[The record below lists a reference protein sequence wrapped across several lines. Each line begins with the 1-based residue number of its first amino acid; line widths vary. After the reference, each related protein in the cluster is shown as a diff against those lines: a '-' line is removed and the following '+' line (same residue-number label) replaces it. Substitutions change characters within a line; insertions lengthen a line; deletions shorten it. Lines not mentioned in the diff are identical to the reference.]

1 LDFLICLG
9 LVIATLVVYG
19 QVRHHDF
26 ISFDDPLYVT
36 DNRYVRDGLT
46 FEGIVWSF
54 SFADKE
60 KTYWH
65 PLTWLSHML
74 DCHLYGLTPGMHHR
88 TNLILHLANTLLLFL
103 VLRQLTGALW
113 KSAFVAAL
121 FALHPINVDSVAW
134 IAQRKNLL
142 STGFWM
148 LTILAYVNYIK
159 QPKLLKYL
167 ITLAI
172 FCLGLMT
179 KPMLV
184 SLPFVLLLIDYWPL
198 GRFDFKGLRPFF
210 HLVLE
215 KMPFFILSAFSI
227 IMSSLSVKTFGTM
240 ASIESIPM
248 TLRFENALVSYI
260 KYIGNMLWPHN
271 LAIFYPYPQVV
282 PVWQAIGAAVGIA
295 GITISVLLVI
305 RAKPYLGVGWMWYL
319 GTLFPAMGLAQV
331 GLWPAMAD
339 RFAYIPLI
347 GLFIMAAWGIPAV
360 VPDSRYKD
368 KGLAIISVFLLSI
381 LMVSTWVQ
389 TKYWK
394 ESLTLY
400 QHAIEVTQNNDA
412 MHYNL
417 GVIFAEQGRFTQ
429 AISHYSK
436 ALQITP
442 NFSQAHNNLGAAYL
456 KLGRTAEAFRHY
468 REALQIDPDFAE
480 AHSNL
485 GNILTE
491 EGRTAEAIRH
501 YREALRIDP
510 DFAEVHY
517 NLGNA
522 LAKEGRSEDAI
533 RHYRAALRID
543 PDFSKAYN
551 NLGLILVTQG
561 KIGRAIT
568 CFKEA
573 LRIDP
578 GFSEAQINLKK
589 ALDSQAGIDK

>member
-1 LDFLICLG
+1 MICLC
-9 LVIATLVVYG
+9 LVIATLVVYR
-19 QVRHHDF
+19 QVGHHDF
-26 ISFDDPLYVT
+26 IGFDDPLYVT

-54 SFADKE
+54 NFADKE

-65 PLTWLSHML
+65 PLTWLSHMF
-74 DCHLYGLTPGMHHR
+74 DCHLHGLNPGGHHR
-88 TNLILHLANTLLLFL
+88 TNLILHLVNTLLLFL
-103 VLRQLTGALW
+103 VLRKLTGALW

-121 FALHPINVDSVAW
+121 FALHPVNVDSVAW

-159 QPKLLKYL
+159 QPNLFKYL
-167 ITLAI
+167 LTLAI

-198 GRFDFKGLRPFF
+198 GRFDFKGLRTFF

-215 KMPFFILSAFSI
+215 KIPFFILSAFSI
-227 IMSSLSVKTFGTM
+227 IISSLSVKTFGTM

-248 TLRFENALVSYI
+248 TLRFGNALVSYI
-260 KYIGNMLWPHN
+260 KYIGNMLWPYN

-282 PVWQAIGAAVGIA
+282 PGWQAIGAAAGIA
-295 GITISVLLVI
+295 VVTISVLLVI
-305 RAKPYLGVGWMWYL
+305 RTKPYLGIGWMWYL
-319 GTLFPAMGLAQV
+319 GTLLPVMGLVQV

-339 RFAYIPLI
+339 RFAYIPFI
-347 GLFIMAAWGIPAV
+347 GLFIMVAWGIPALV
-360 VPDSRYKD
+360 TDSRYKD
-368 KGLAIISVFLLSI
+368 KALAIIAVFLLSI
-381 LMVSTWVQ
+381 FMVTTWVQ
-389 TKYWK
+389 AKYWK
-394 ESLTLY
+394 ESITLY
-400 QHAIEVTQNNDA
+400 QHAVDVTENNDA

-417 GVIFAEQGRFTQ
+417 GVTYAAQGRFTQ
-429 AISHYSK
+429 AIRHYSK
-436 ALQITP
+436 ALRITP
-442 NFSQAHNNLGAAYL
+442 NFVQAHNNLGTAYL
-456 KLGRTAEAFRHY
+456 KLGRTAEAFQHY

-480 AHSNL
+480 AHCNL
-485 GNILTE
+485 GKILVE
-491 EGRTAEAIRH
+491 EGKSTEAIRH
-501 YREALRIDP
+501 FREALRIDP
-510 DFAEVHY
+510 DFTEVHY

-522 LAKEGRSEDAI
+522 LAKEGRSKDAI
-533 RHYRAALRID
+533 HHYLAALRIN

-551 NLGLILVTQG
+551 NLGLILITQG
-561 KIGRAIT
+561 KIGGAIT

-578 GFSEAQINLKK
+578 GFPEAQINLKK
-589 ALDSQAGIDK
+589 ALDSQARIDK